1 MDKSFSTI
9 EQRHDSTFSYW
20 NKAVADTYFD
30 MQLCYQND
38 DIFNGQLESWDLSTV
53 QLSRMASDGA
63 IYKRLQKDCSTNER
77 QVLVTVPVI
86 SEFEFS
92 QMGRTTRC
100 EPGQFLLEL
109 SEEPFVFGHSKH
121 NEVWVL
127 KIPVTALRAR
137 IGEPKRFCA
146 RSYGAQEGVG
156 GLLGD
161 YFRLMMRHRDMAHD
175 ANVRALMGTHFVD
188 LLAMSLQNHPDALQ
202 SSQSAV
208 RDAHLA
214 RIEEYVRLHLC
225 DPDLSPDHIAQACG
239 ISLRYL
245 HLLFKGAEA
254 SVCQWIREKRLQSAH
269 EMLRSATQR
278 TSIAQIA
285 YAVGFSAH
293 AQFSNAFR
301 KRFGHAPSEIR
312 PARSSEASVPFMG
325 VDGIDIEKARS
336 NRRLHH

>member
-269 EMLRSATQR
+269 GRNACETHWR
-278 TSIAQIA
+278 IAR
-285 YAVGFSAH
+285 G
-293 AQFSNAFR
+293 R
-301 KRFGHAPSEIR
+301 
-312 PARSSEASVPFMG
+312 
-325 VDGIDIEKARS
+325 
-336 NRRLHH
+336 